1 MNMLDMDLNSIRRL
15 IDTPICQPEE
25 GDYAELVNENDEQ
38 GLVRVC
44 SKNGSVVM
52 VIPRDVW
59 DRLVEAK
66 T

>member
-1 MNMLDMDLNSIRRL
+1 MSMLDLDLNSIRLR
-15 IDTPICQPEE
+15 IDTPICKPEE

-66 T
+66 P

>member
-1 MNMLDMDLNSIRRL
+1 VNMLDMDLNSIRRL